1 MAAHTATVIDLQT
14 YRQSRAKADAAPVA
28 TLARPAVAMQPMFV
42 WVPFWG
48 FMPVMMM
55 GHGA

>member
-14 YRQSRAKADAAPVA
+14 YRQSRAKADAPVSA
-28 TLARPAVAMQPMFV
+28 AVRPAVAMQPMFV
-42 WVPFWG
+42 WVPYWG